1 MKALL
6 IFLVVATLATQALA
20 RSYDFKLLKQKTVS
34 TGAQTTLQG
43 KLVHYEYSVRIGG
56 AGKLDSTEPL
66 EIRAATILKHPEAKT
81 GIFNDIATLGGIC
94 ATNKTAQKF
103 FVRSAGALRVIDKYW
118 DGDED
123 KYGWTPGGIVIEVW
137 QGGKCVKH
145 WGGGSTSPLA
155 KRNLTA
161 KDARPMRDEPESK
174 TDISDEPFNY

>member
-1 MKALL
+1 M

-20 RSYDFKLLKQKTVS
+20 RSYDFKLLKQKTIS

-66 EIRAATILKHPEAKT
+66 EIRAATIYKEPEAKT
-81 GIFNDIATLGGIC
+81 SIFNDITTLGGIC
-94 ATNKTAQKF
+94 ATNKTAQTF
-103 FVRSAGALRVIDKYW
+103 YVRSADALRAIDKYW

-123 KYGWTPGGIVIEVW
+123 KYGWTAGGIVIEVW

-145 WGGGSTSPLA
+145 WGGGSTSPLS
-155 KRNLTA
+155 KRNLTK
-161 KDARPMRDEPESK
+161 KDAKPILSNPKFATAIDR
-174 TDISDEPFNY
+174 EPFNH